1 MTADVLIL
9 FAVALA
15 AGMLA
20 FYIPNVSKGFYKL
33 ALVFAG
39 AYLFSI
45 TIIHVLPELFHDAVN
60 PGLLGI
66 FTLGGFFLQQGLEFA
81 SQGVEHGH
89 IHVHD
94 HAHRHRESS
103 AVLVVAALSL
113 HSLLEGGML
122 NQSAMTDGNSSQTL
136 LLGILIHKA
145 PEAFALMSVLVCELE
160 KKRRAF
166 LYLMVFAMATPA
178 GILLGNYLT
187 INAWLSSESY
197 MLLVALV
204 SGNFLHISTTI
215 VFESSAD
222 HTFNARKMGVAMGA
236 AALAVIAEILM

>member
-1 MTADVLIL
+1 M
-9 FAVALA
+9 
-15 AGMLA
+15 
-20 FYIPNVSKGFYKL
+20 
-33 ALVFAG
+33 
-39 AYLFSI
+39 
-45 TIIHVLPELFHDAVN
+45 LPELFHDAVN
-60 PGLLGI
+60 PGMLGI